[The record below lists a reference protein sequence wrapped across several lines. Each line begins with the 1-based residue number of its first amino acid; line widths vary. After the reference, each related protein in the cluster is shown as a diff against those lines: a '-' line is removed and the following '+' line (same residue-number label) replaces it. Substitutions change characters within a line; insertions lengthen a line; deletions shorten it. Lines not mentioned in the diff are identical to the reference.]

1 MQAYY
6 IHTFKP
12 PFSFIIVGKKNI
24 ISLIP
29 HPLISCAT
37 PWSNDTALSSL
48 VYPSAPVEE
57 KQERWV
63 GSSVA
68 DDVEDTGTTLT
79 SSLTTS
85 ILSTLHPNHPG
96 MLPPDTPTRTINTT
110 LQEVLEL
117 WLAGR
122 SMDRCSVEG

>member
-1 MQAYY
+1 M
-6 IHTFKP
+6 
-12 PFSFIIVGKKNI
+12 
-24 ISLIP
+24 
-29 HPLISCAT
+29 
-37 PWSNDTALSSL
+37 
-48 VYPSAPVEE
+48 YPSAPVEE
-57 KQERWV
+57 KEEHWV

-68 DDVEDTGTTLT
+68 DDVEDKRTTLT

-96 MLPPDTPTRTINTT
+96 MLPPDTPTTTINTTDT

-122 SMDRCSVEG
+122 SMDRCSVEGKDIRTKILLWI